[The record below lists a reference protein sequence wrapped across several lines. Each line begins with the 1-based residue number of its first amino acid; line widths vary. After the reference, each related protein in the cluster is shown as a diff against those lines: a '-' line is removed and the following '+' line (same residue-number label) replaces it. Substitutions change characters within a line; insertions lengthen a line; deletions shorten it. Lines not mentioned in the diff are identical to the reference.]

1 MSATL
6 GIIVCYTRKKTPP
19 FAEATYF
26 FQLANIARAHQLEVL
41 VFNPRQINW
50 ANRTVGAWYISNNRW
65 NYSIRSLPLV
75 IYDRCYYTSISH
87 FYLYRPHI
95 LRIHRDETVQF
106 LGRALGGKWQTYQ
119 MLQANDNIRSHL
131 PDTKIYKG
139 PDSVRAL
146 LNKYPAIC
154 LKPNGGSHGIG
165 VVSIK
170 RQPTGFAVQGRTKT
184 NQPFIKSIA
193 TEKQLLTWIHL
204 FIQKTRYL
212 VQPFLTLQTAD
223 GSPFDLRILVQKN
236 HLQQWETTGRAIR
249 IGDGNGITSNLH
261 GGGKALRWEPF
272 LAKHFTAEQGKKI
285 EQQIEQLTKLVP
297 SHIERQHGKLVEL
310 GLDIGIDRHA
320 HVWLIEV
327 NSKPGRSVFL
337 RTGDLETRKRS
348 MELPIQYAKALLS
361 QKVRG
366 YV

>member
-6 GIIVCYTRKKTPP
+6 GIIVCYTRQKTPP
-19 FAEATYF
+19 FPEADYF
-26 FQLANIARAHQLEVL
+26 LQLAKIARDHSLEVL
-41 VFNPRQINW
+41 VFNPRHINW
-50 ANRTVGAWYISNNRW
+50 TNRTVGAWHITNNRW
-65 NYSIRSLPLV
+65 HFAIRPLPLV
-75 IYDRCYYTSISH
+75 IYDRCYYTTLSH

-95 LRIHRDETVQF
+95 LRIHKDKTVQF

-119 MLQANDNIRSHL
+119 ILQTNKYILPHL
-131 PDTKIYKG
+131 PETKIVKG

-146 LNKYPAIC
+146 LNKYDAIC

-165 VVSIK
+165 VISIE
-170 RQPTGFAVQGRTKT
+170 RQPTGFFIRGRTKE
-184 NQPFIKSIA
+184 NQPFIKNIA
-193 TEKQLLTWIHL
+193 TEKQLLSWIQS
-204 FIQKTRYL
+204 FIQKSRYL
-212 VQPFLTLQTAD
+212 VQPFLSLQTAD
-223 GSPFDLRILVQKN
+223 GLPFDLRILVQKN
-236 HLQQWETTGRAIR
+236 HLQQWETTGKAIR
-249 IGDGNGITSNLH
+249 IGQGNGITSNLH

-272 LAKHFTAEQGKKI
+272 LAKHFTAEQEQKI
-285 EQQIEQLTKLVP
+285 ELQIKQLTKLVP
-297 SHIERQHGKLVEL
+297 SQIESQHGKLVEL

-337 RTGDLETRKRS
+337 QTGDLKTRKRS